1 MPPLFV
7 CIVNGS
13 EKQNIHCFLVIG
25 AFLVLVRRA
34 NIKFA
39 PTLASDIGWIIAV
52 PRTLTPRTLTP
63 RTLTL
68 TYQRSS

>member
-13 EKQNIHCFLVIG
+13 EKQIIG